1 MTHDKTTAD
10 KIADLTS
17 NFLSLSE
24 ARQDSALIIL
34 RALVF
39 AQSVTNDQPEA
50 MLTHEKEAG

>member
-10 KIADLTS
+10 KIADSTS

-34 RALVF
+34 RSLVF

>member
-1 MTHDKTTAD
+1 MTHDKATAD

-34 RALVF
+34 RSLVF

-50 MLTHEKEAG
+50 MLTREKEAG